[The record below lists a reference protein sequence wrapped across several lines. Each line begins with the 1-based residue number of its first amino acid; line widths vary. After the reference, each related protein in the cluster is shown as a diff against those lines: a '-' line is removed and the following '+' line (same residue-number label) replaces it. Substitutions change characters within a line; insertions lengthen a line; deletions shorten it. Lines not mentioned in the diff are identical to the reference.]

1 MGLASCGVTCLNS
14 SLVFQNNF
22 SAGLTVLCP
31 ENPHERQALNVVRKL
46 RNDQTTMRI
55 STITLLLTLPLGLF
69 AQDKLVG
76 RYRDYFGS
84 RILLN
89 SDCSF
94 KYTWN
99 FDMAASWTKG
109 TWKLEGD
116 TVFFNMVPTY
126 DTLSYIN
133 SNNMTVDSLILS
145 TDETPE
151 RFTNEQF
158 AAMLLSSGGQNRMN
172 YPDKLLFKKGRL
184 YKIQDGKLVAKKQ
197 KGFWTNKK
205 WDPWFFKS
213 DD

>member
-1 MGLASCGVTCLNS
+1 
-14 SLVFQNNF
+14 
-22 SAGLTVLCP
+22 
-31 ENPHERQALNVVRKL
+31 
-46 RNDQTTMRI
+46 MRI

-69 AQDKLVG
+69 AQDKIVG
-76 RYRDYFGS
+76 CYRDYFGS
-84 RILLN
+84 RVLLN
-89 SDCSF
+89 SDGSF

-116 TVFFNMVPTY
+116 TVFFHMVPTH

-133 SNNMTVDSLILS
+133 RNNVTADSLILS
-145 TDETPE
+145 TDETSE
-151 RFTNEQF
+151 RFTKEQY

-184 YKIQDGKLVAKKQ
+184 YKIQDGKLVTKKQ

>member
-1 MGLASCGVTCLNS
+1 
-14 SLVFQNNF
+14 
-22 SAGLTVLCP
+22 
-31 ENPHERQALNVVRKL
+31 
-46 RNDQTTMRI
+46 MRI
-55 STITLLLTLPLGLF
+55 LTIAFLLTLSFGLF
-69 AQDKLVG
+69 AQDKISG

-89 SDCSF
+89 SDGSF

-99 FDMAASWTKG
+99 FDLASSWTKG
-109 TWKLEGD
+109 TWKLQGD
-116 TVFFNMVPTY
+116 TVFFTMVPTY

-133 SNNMTVDSLILS
+133 SNNITADSLILS

-151 RFTNEQF
+151 RFTKEHF

-172 YPDKLLFKKGRL
+172 YPEKLLFKKGRL
-184 YKIQDGKLVAKKQ
+184 YKIQEGKLVTKKQ
-197 KGFWTNKK
+197 KGFWSNKK